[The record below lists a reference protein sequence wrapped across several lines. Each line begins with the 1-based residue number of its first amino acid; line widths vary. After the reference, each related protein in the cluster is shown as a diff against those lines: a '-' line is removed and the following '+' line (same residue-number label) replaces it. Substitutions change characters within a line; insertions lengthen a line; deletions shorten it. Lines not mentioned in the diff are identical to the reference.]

1 MQLPLAY
8 GSARIT
14 GYHAFVDARLS
25 LLCRYGRGS
34 SVHSVALRAY
44 GRRPLVGLSAE
55 GSRIWYFVSRYLAGY
70 TPLGRLSVSSVPH
83 CSLVRYVV
91 YDYVVLVALAADR
104 SGRRKPA
111 RRRANRSATGSQ
123 CAHQSPTSLAGLSQ
137 IWGGAAPV
145 EGCHEGLLNKRF
157 TSIACLAFHR

>member
-1 MQLPLAY
+1 MQLPFAY

-14 GYHAFVDARLS
+14 GYHAFLDARLF
-25 LLCRYGRGS
+25 LLFRYGRGS
-34 SVHSVALRAY
+34 
-44 GRRPLVGLSAE
+44 
-55 GSRIWYFVSRYLAGY
+55 FVSRYLAGY
-70 TPLGRLSVSSVPH
+70 PPLGRTSVSSVPH

-111 RRRANRSATGSQ
+111 RCRANRSATGSQ

-145 EGCHEGLLNKRF
+145 EGCRRPVKQAVHFNRVLGL
-157 TSIACLAFHR
+157 S